1 MTGAATGAPHPSMSR
16 RLLWPV
22 LAPSVLFG
30 VAAGATVPVSVLAAM
45 DLGASASLAALIV
58 AIVGAISLATTV
70 PAGHLID
77 RVGDHRAM
85 TLATLAAAAL
95 TAVVVASMVWGGG
108 GALALFMAATF
119 LRAPAV
125 NVWSLARQAYVAERV
140 PTREVGRAMTALGGT
155 MRIGALAGPL
165 LGGLLMLVAPLWSV
179 YVLSTVCSLL
189 AVAILLSPRLGGE
202 AAEQR
207 LARAAPESPSLSAP
221 PLSGPPPT
229 GTGNGSRFRG
239 RLDVRWDAV
248 LLAGIAIST
257 LAVARVAQPVLIQ
270 LWGVHV
276 GLTASQISLAVAI
289 GAAVEVVLMF
299 PAGRLK
305 DSLGR
310 SPILITCLVVYGSG
324 FLVLPLAHG
333 WWGVV
338 AAVVV
343 MSVGNGLGA
352 GINMTIGADLS
363 PAVGRAR
370 FLGIWALFSSVGVLG
385 GPGLVSLLLVV
396 ASTQAAVL
404 AVGGL
409 ALAGAGWMAV
419 WARRI
424 ALPSRL

>member
-1 MTGAATGAPHPSMSR
+1 MYR

-45 DLGASASLAALIV
+45 DLGASAALAALIV
-58 AIVGAISLATTV
+58 AIVGAFSLATTV
-70 PAGHLID
+70 PAGMLID
-77 RVGDHRAM
+77 RVGDRRAM
-85 TLATLAAAAL
+85 LLATGAAAVV
-95 TAVVVASMVWGGG
+95 TAVTVGSLVWAGP
-108 GALALFMAATF
+108 GALALFMASTF

-165 LGGLLMLVAPLWSV
+165 MGGLLLLVLPLWSV
-179 YVLSTVCSLL
+179 YVLSVGCSLL
-189 AVAILLSPRLGGE
+189 ALAILYAPRLGGRHE
-202 AAEQR
+202 EGFDASGRRNAVPDR
-207 LARAAPESPSLSAP
+207 ADGARAD
-221 PLSGPPPT
+221 SGPSAAADRSEGGRT
-229 GTGNGSRFRG
+229 RV

-248 LLAGIAIST
+248 VLAGVAIST
-257 LAVARVAQPVLIQ
+257 LAMARVAQAVLIQ
-270 LWGVHV
+270 LWGTHV
-276 GLTASQISLAVAI
+276 GLTAAQISLAIAT
-289 GAAVEVVLMF
+289 GAAVEILLMF
-299 PAGRLK
+299 PAGYLK
-305 DSLGR
+305 DRLGR
-310 SPILITCLVVYGSG
+310 SPVLVACLLVYGCG
-324 FLVLPLAHG
+324 FLVLPLADT

-338 AAVVV
+338 GAVGV

-363 PAVGRAR
+363 PPVGRGR
-370 FLGIWALFSSVGVLG
+370 FLGIWALFSNVGVLG

-409 ALAGAGWMAV
+409 ALSGAAWMAA
-419 WARRI
+419 WSRRI
-424 ALPSRL
+424 GLPRGL